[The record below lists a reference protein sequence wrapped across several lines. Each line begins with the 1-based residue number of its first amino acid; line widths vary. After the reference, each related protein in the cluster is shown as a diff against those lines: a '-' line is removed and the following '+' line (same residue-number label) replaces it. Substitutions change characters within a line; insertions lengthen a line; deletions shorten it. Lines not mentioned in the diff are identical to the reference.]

1 MTPSTVASMV
11 TKLRLDPELAA
22 VVARARRRAEELGEL
37 PRGPFPPWEPTM
49 SSDVADVIL
58 ELLRDG
64 TYAEAVARI
73 AAEDSALADQ

>member
-1 MTPSTVASMV
+1 MV

-22 VVARARRRAEELGEL
+22 VVERARRRAEEMGEL
-37 PRGPFPPWEPTM
+37 PHKPFPPFESKIPPEL
-49 SSDVADVIL
+49 AEVIL

-73 AAEDSALADQ
+73 AADDPELADQ